1 MDLKYVLMIAGV
13 VIAGVGGFFVGKSMC
28 KEKKHHHM
36 MMPPHMMMGKGGKP
50 GHPYMHHMGLSPEDE

>member
-1 MDLKYVLMIAGV
+1 MIAGV